1 MKIKFYLKT
10 LILSLVLLPNILL
23 AGDFDIE
30 NTGKIFKGQVIEVLE
45 EMEEVDFFKGTPI
58 KIQYLSVK
66 DVKTGEIVEVYNDYR
81 EIKPGQRIFYS
92 LNHFGGDEF
101 QNYLIGVS
109 RTTEITII
117 TAFFVLVVALFSG
130 LKGVRSLIS
139 LVLSFFAIIF
149 IMIPLL
155 LKGVNPLIA
164 GPLIAFLILF
174 FAIFFSYG
182 FNRVSKI
189 AFIGTSV
196 TVVITSILAFLSI
209 KLFSLSGLTDETLV
223 YLSFAPDL
231 DLNLINLLIAGI
243 IIGVLGVLD
252 DIAVTQVAVVREL
265 YLANEKI
272 TEKEVYK
279 RALNVGKDHVSA
291 LVNTLVLAYTGVA
304 LPLILYFK
312 LSNGTFESIMSSEL
326 VATEILRT
334 IIGSIGIVLAVPIT
348 TILAAK
354 FLGKDR
360 KSLANIKFE
369 GGHAHH
375 HHDHDGDCEHS
386 H

>member
-1 MKIKFYLKT
+1 MMLK
-10 LILSLVLLPNILL
+10 N
-23 AGDFDIE
+23 
-30 NTGKIFKGQVIEVLE
+30 IFKVFILALFLAPGGAFADSPMMDQVGVIQKGEVVSILRVE
-45 EMEEVDFFKGTPI
+45 EEEDFFSDDTI
-58 KIQYLSVK
+58 KIQYLEVK
-66 DVKTGEIVEVYNDYR
+66 DKKTGEVFEVYNDYR
-81 EIKPGQRIFYS
+81 EIFVGQKVFYS
-92 LNHFGGDEF
+92 LNYFGGDEY
-101 QNYLIGVS
+101 QNYLVGVS
-109 RTTEITII
+109 RIKEIAII
-117 TAFFVLVVALFSG
+117 TLIFIIVVAAFSG
-130 LKGVRSLIS
+130 FKGIRSLLS

-182 FNRVSKI
+182 FNKVSKI

-196 TVVITSILAFLSI
+196 TVVITSILAFFSI

-231 DLNLINLLIAGI
+231 ELNLINLLIAGI

-265 YLANEKI
+265 YLSNDKI

-279 RALNVGKDHVSA
+279 RAIRVGQDHVSA

-304 LPLILYFK
+304 LPLILFFK
-312 LSNGTFESIMSSEL
+312 LSNGTFESIISSEL
-326 VATEILRT
+326 VATEIIRT
-334 IIGSIGIVLAVPIT
+334 IVGSIGVVLAVPIT
-348 TILAAK
+348 TVLAAK

-360 KSLANIKFE
+360 KSLADIKFD
-369 GGHAHH
+369 GGHSHAHGD
-375 HHDHDGDCEHS
+375 HDHS